1 MLRSSTTVRKDGPAL
16 LAALVCAVALVL
28 PGRGGA
34 DVPLYQTVVPV
45 QGTSE
50 ADRTAAFGEALRAV
64 AVRATGRREAAANS
78 AVAAAAADPSNYV
91 QQYGTTAD
99 RMLKVGFDG
108 RAMEQLLMRA
118 GLPLWPAERPAT
130 LVVLEGEGLPERT
143 EIERAAQLRGVPINW
158 PAAGIDVARTRA
170 QAISGDARAAAE
182 AGGGGQAVLVGSAS
196 GSGLQWVF
204 AHAGTAAQVRGAL
217 EDGVHLAADTL
228 AARYAPPST
237 RSFSTLVVR
246 IGGLGDVKAY
256 AGLLEY
262 LKSLSF
268 VRTVAVEELAGDTV
282 RLALTL
288 RGDLELLR
296 RIAALDTHLLPVASP
311 DDGAAARSD
320 FTYQP

>member
-1 MLRSSTTVRKDGPAL
+1 
-16 LAALVCAVALVL
+16 
-28 PGRGGA
+28 
-34 DVPLYQTVVPV
+34 VPIYQAVVPV
-45 QGTSE
+45 QGATE
-50 ADRTAAFGEALRAV
+50 ADRAAAFGEALRAV
-64 AVRATGRREAAANS
+64 AVRATGRREAAAN
-78 AVAAAAADPSNYV
+78 AVVTAAAADPSKYV
-91 QQYGTTAD
+91 QQYGMTAD

-130 LVVLEGEGLPERT
+130 LVVLEGEGVPERT
-143 EIERAAQLRGVPINW
+143 EIERAAQFRGVPIKW
-158 PAAGIDVARTRA
+158 PTAVIDIARARG
-170 QAISGDARAAAE
+170 QAISGDARAAADSGTG
-182 AGGGGQAVLVGSAS
+182 AQAVLVGSAS

-204 AHAGTAAQVRGAL
+204 AHAGTAAQVTGSL

-246 IGGLGDVKAY
+246 VGGLSDVKAY

-288 RGDLELLR
+288 RGDMELLR
-296 RIAALDTHLLPVASP
+296 RIAALDARLLPALSPGDGVAAPP
-311 DDGAAARSD
+311 DFMYR
-320 FTYQP
+320 P